1 MHQRPVTWET
11 TKNIE
16 RWVLRYRPH
25 KPETPITWLVAR
37 RTSNNTWELT
47 SRHDSELADGTL
59 VPHFATLTK
68 PSSGKGKKNKIPA
81 VHTTPMMLIKLV
93 ITVDCDLGAGES
105 CAVPTG
111 GS

>member
-1 MHQRPVTWET
+1 M
-11 TKNIE
+11 
-16 RWVLRYRPH
+16 
-25 KPETPITWLVAR
+25 
-37 RTSNNTWELT
+37 
-47 SRHDSELADGTL
+47 

-81 VHTTPMMLIKLV
+81 VHTTPMMPIKLV